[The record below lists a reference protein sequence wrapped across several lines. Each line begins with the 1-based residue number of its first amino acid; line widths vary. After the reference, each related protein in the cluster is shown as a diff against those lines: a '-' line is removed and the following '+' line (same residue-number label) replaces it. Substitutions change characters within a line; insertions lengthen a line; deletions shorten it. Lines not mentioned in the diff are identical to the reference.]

1 MSVIRV
7 VKNKNYTVMSNYHL
21 KDKRLSF
28 KAKGLL
34 SMCLSLPD
42 DWNYSIAGLVKI
54 SKEGKES
61 VTSTLKELEKE
72 GYLKRKKI
80 RDERGR
86 IVDVEY
92 TITEF
97 PVNPCPNNPEAENQD
112 MENQN
117 LGSQDMGTPYPESQ
131 TELNTDIPRTDTQT
145 PDHHIGSDQ
154 KSGNKRKAFTGQSA
168 LDWRMTKQQVE
179 KQIDYSCLISD
190 YPMSNGEIDE
200 FVMLIVDALC
210 SIKPTLRVNG
220 EDRPAGMV
228 KERLKMLRYDHIKYV
243 LDSLHNTTTQTKKP
257 NQYLLTALYNAPTTI
272 NNYYSA
278 AANHDMYGG
287 NLD

>member
-7 VKNKNYTVMSNYHL
+7 VKDKNYTVMSNFHL
-21 KDKRLSF
+21 RDKRLSL

-131 TELNTDIPRTDTQT
+131 TELNTDIPKTDLQT

-154 KSGNKRKAFTGQSA
+154 KSGNKRKAFTGQSVP
-168 LDWRMTKQQVE
+168 DYWRTTKEQVE
-179 KQIDYSCLISD
+179 AQINYSGLIND
-190 YPMSNGEIDE
+190 YPTRKGEIDE
-200 FVMLIVDALC
+200 FVIIIVDTLC
-210 SIKPTLRVNG
+210 SRKPTLRVNG
-220 EDRPAGMV
+220 EERPALMV
-228 KERLKMLRYDHIKYV
+228 KERLNMLRDDHIRYV
-243 LDSLHNTTTQTKKP
+243 LQSLQNTSTKTKKP
-257 NQYLLTALYNAPTTI
+257 NQYLLTAFFNAPATI
-272 NNYYSA
+272 NNYYA
-278 AANHDMYGG
+278 NEVNHDMYGKS
-287 NLD
+287 D

>member
-1 MSVIRV
+1 MPVIRV

-117 LGSQDMGTPYPESQ
+117 LGSQDMGTPYPDSQ
-131 TELNTDIPRTDTQT
+131 TEYNTDLQSTDTQST
-145 PDHHIGSDQ
+145 DHQIGSDQ
-154 KSGNKRKAFTGQSA
+154 KSGIKRKDLTGQSI
-168 LDWRMTKQQVE
+168 LDNWRETREQVE
-179 KQIDYSCLISD
+179 EQIGYTSLIND
-190 YPMSNGEIDE
+190 YPTRYGEIDE
-200 FVMLIVDALC
+200 LVMIIVDALC
-210 SIKPTLRVNG
+210 SKKPTLRVNG
-220 EDRPAGMV
+220 EESPASLV
-228 KERLKMLRYDHIKYV
+228 KDRLKMLRYDHIRYV
-243 LDSLHNTTTQTKKP
+243 LESLKHTSTKTKKP
-257 NQYLLTALYNAPTTI
+257 NQYLLTALYNAPATI
-272 NNYYSA
+272 NTYYNA
-278 AANHDMYGG
+278 QVNHDMYGFP
-287 NLD
+287 D